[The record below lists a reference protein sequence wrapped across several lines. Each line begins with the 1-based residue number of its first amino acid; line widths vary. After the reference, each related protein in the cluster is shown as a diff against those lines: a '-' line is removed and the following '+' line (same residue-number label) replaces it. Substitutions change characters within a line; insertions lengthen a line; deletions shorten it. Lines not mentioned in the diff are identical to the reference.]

1 MSHIETEEGVQIMIQ
16 ECEYVGNT
24 GQAISSDL
32 HNLQPMDMEEESTE
46 IYLLGSGQHYSVN
59 TSAITHDQMESD
71 LMHGTTTDQLLAKED
86 GAYITQQDV
95 DLNKVHTITATHS
108 VTADTSMPDAEWYLQ
123 NFELP
128 PKQMKSDLTHGTI
141 TDQLLAKDSGA
152 YIKQQ
157 DVDPNT
163 VHTITATHSVTAN
176 TSLPIDE
183 WLFQNFDFSPNQ
195 MESDVMHGTTT
206 DQLHAKESGAYIKQQ
221 VVDPNTIHTIT
232 ATHSVTANTLLTPD
246 GWLLQN
252 FELASDMSLP
262 RSTVYKLY
270 LHHCNEDKLKPL
282 IPQLLGKIISR
293 VFPQLKTR
301 RFGKRGNS
309 KYHYY
314 GIRLIPGSAASK
326 LAEENDL
333 VDWQQKPQRGHKFQS
348 RSGGGTGILKMGNKY
363 EQNANSSVSLCHSN
377 SLQHDPH
384 EHLYPGDL
392 PEAIPNFPDIE
403 FPVDLPEDCTL
414 EDLDTFRCIYI
425 EHCAAFVNSV
435 VNLKFNTVESL
446 WREFWQSQDNNNG
459 DECDKEKYLPKRKL
473 YLLCKCGPVQQ
484 FVWRV
489 DCQFHQIA
497 VDILI
502 PNILVP
508 IPSSVIQSIQ
518 NFANG
523 LESCLKRAM
532 TNCPEEMVH
541 IKVSAMSVLAQTLWR
556 YSSLN
561 HLAQAVH
568 HVLQNYSLRH
578 QMLVD
583 LNQVDFCK
591 IQAQASWVCQC
602 DDSMVQLE
610 VVFKKILHEQNSLE
624 QWSAWLEGVISQV
637 LKPYEGTPNF
647 AKAARQF
654 LLKWSFYSSL
664 VIRDISLRSAA
675 SFGSLHVIHLLYDKY
690 IFFII
695 EHKVALE
702 TGNTPIG
709 VMGETCSSLVIRDLS
724 LRSAAN
730 FGSLHE
736 IRLLYDE
743 YTSIFFIIEHK
754 VALEMGDTPIAVV
767 GETYSSLVIRDLSL
781 RSAANFGSLHEI

>member
-1 MSHIETEEGVQIMIQ
+1 
-16 ECEYVGNT
+16 
-24 GQAISSDL
+24 
-32 HNLQPMDMEEESTE
+32 MEEESTE

-108 VTADTSMPDAEWYLQ
+108 VTADTSMPDAEC
-123 NFELP
+123 
-128 PKQMKSDLTHGTI
+128 
-141 TDQLLAKDSGA
+141 
-152 YIKQQ
+152 
-157 DVDPNT
+157 
-163 VHTITATHSVTAN
+163 
-176 TSLPIDE
+176 
-183 WLFQNFDFSPNQ
+183 
-195 MESDVMHGTTT
+195 
-206 DQLHAKESGAYIKQQ
+206 GAYIKQQ

-709 VMGETCSSLVIRDLS
+709 VMGEKYNNNQSNLSEFILPGPCNGDLS
-724 LRSAAN
+724 FKEEVPVN
-730 FGSLHE
+730 F
-736 IRLLYDE
+736 RR
-743 YTSIFFIIEHK
+743 K
-754 VALEMGDTPIAVV
+754 IAPTTCVV
-767 GETYSSLVIRDLSL
+767 GTNEASHRAVAIKRFKID
-781 RSAANFGSLHEI
+781 